1 VPSTNPMDDMERTRL
16 QILGDPSLMAQL
28 RQVSNDSIKTML
40 FVLIRIHRMTLYVG
54 TPSTRCDLIL
64 QMQS

>member
-1 VPSTNPMDDMERTRL
+1 MDDMERTRL

-54 TPSTRCDLIL
+54 KPSARCDLIL